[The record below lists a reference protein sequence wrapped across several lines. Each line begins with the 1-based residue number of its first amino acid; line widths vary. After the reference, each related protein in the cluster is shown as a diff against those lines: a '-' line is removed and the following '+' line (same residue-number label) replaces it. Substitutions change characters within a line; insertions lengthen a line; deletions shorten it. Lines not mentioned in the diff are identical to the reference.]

1 MGTSS
6 SFTDVMAR
14 LRAGDEDA
22 ARQVF
27 QRFVH
32 RLVGL
37 ARVRLGRDLRRRVDP
52 EDVVQSAYKSF
63 FLRYEEGK
71 VEVRDW
77 GSSAPA
83 PLPSEV
89 VGRPEPDFLRGCGL
103 RQVQH
108 TQATIPGSDKSV
120 AVVYHEIA
128 NVALNP
134 ACPQLP
140 GIPGIGNV
148 DDTQT
153 TVPSREIGMIAD
165 DRDTE
170 RPRSPGLCGLSHH
183 VQKDLSRP
191 LFGPCRFVLR
201 EYRRGHTCAHEHCRT
216 QEGGHRFSGP

>member
-1 MGTSS
+1 EAAAMGTSS

-63 FLRYEEGK
+63 FLRYEEGR

-89 VGRPEPDFLRGCGL
+89 VGAGCSQPRL
-103 RQVQH
+103 IRVLSP
-108 TQATIPGSDKSV
+108 ATIRLVG
-120 AVVYHEIA
+120 
-128 NVALNP
+128 P
-134 ACPQLP
+134 AE
-140 GIPGIGNV
+140 N
-148 DDTQT
+148 
-153 TVPSREIGMIAD
+153 RA
-165 DRDTE
+165 
-170 RPRSPGLCGLSHH
+170 
-183 VQKDLSRP
+183 KDLQAIALVMTIHARVEKANCKS
-191 LFGPCRFVLR
+191 
-201 EYRRGHTCAHEHCRT
+201 
-216 QEGGHRFSGP
+216 